1 MTKNNSTPT
10 PEVPARRMIVEEIT
24 DPNDVRDVEE
34 LARRGGQIRR
44 VLRLVRSLSESER
57 VSLLTRLVS
66 FVADEDQIEFIGE
79 LLKLTPPDTVS
90 AIEAE
95 LLGRESQSRS

>member
-1 MTKNNSTPT
+1 MTKNNSPPT
-10 PEVPARRMIVEEIT
+10 PEVSARRVTVEEIT
-24 DPNDVRDVEE
+24 DPNDIRGVEE

-44 VLRLVRSLSESER
+44 VLRLVRTLSEPER

-66 FVADEDQIEFIGE
+66 FVADEDQIEFIGD
-79 LLKLTPPDTVS
+79 LLKLAPPDTVS
-90 AIEAE
+90 TIEAE